1 MEDEVVVVSSSVA
14 EAGIGCWDLRTGAEG
29 LRHKSCASTPRGLCS
44 VGRKFL
50 ASSQLRPSSSGS
62 VLFWSWDKPQA
73 EVKSFPAEPINPL
86 VSNSEGTFI
95 IGGGSSG
102 NIYLWEV
109 SSGRLL
115 KKWHAHYRAVTCL
128 VLSDDESLLISG
140 AEDGCVRVWSLL
152 MLFDDLG
159 TGMMKY
165 LLSFLEHTLRV
176 TDIRSGHGGCNSIII
191 SSSEDRTCKIWSL
204 SKGTLLRSITFPC
217 IINAIALDPAEHAF
231 YAGGQ
236 DGKIY
241 IAALNA
247 VCNSSS
253 SHGMYIIGSL
263 SDHSK
268 AITCLEFSMD
278 GVTLVSGSE
287 DGTVRVWDI
296 QSHHVTRILKLG
308 KGPINNVLIIR
319 EVLHPGLQASVNAQ
333 VSVPRKRASM
343 LMPPPLDKYINSA
356 DGDTEN
362 KTVVTL
368 HPTCNE
374 PLDVRYCSVNVM
386 MNQIKEL
393 QKQGSSSAVEMELD
407 RQKLDCKRSLQM
419 LQQWK
424 NMYEDLHRACVNE
437 LINGD
442 QNVGAGKTT

>member
-14 EAGIGCWDLRTGAEG
+14 EVGIGCWDLRTGAEG

-102 NIYLWEV
+102 NIYLWE
-109 SSGRLL
+109 
-115 KKWHAHYRAVTCL
+115 
-128 VLSDDESLLISG
+128 
-140 AEDGCVRVWSLL
+140 
-152 MLFDDLG
+152 
-159 TGMMKY
+159 
-165 LLSFLEHTLRV
+165 
-176 TDIRSGHGGCNSIII
+176 
-191 SSSEDRTCKIWSL
+191 IWSL

-241 IAALNA
+241 VAALNA

-393 QKQGSSSAVEMELD
+393 QKQGSSGAVEMELE
-407 RQKLDCKRSLQM
+407 RQRLDCKRSLQM

-424 NMYEDLHRACVNE
+424 NMYEDLHRVCVNE
-437 LINGD
+437 LLNDD
-442 QNVGAGKTT
+442 QTVGAGKTT